1 MALRQI
7 LLDGDETL
15 RKVSR
20 EVTQFDDRLQALID
34 DMIQTMYANNGV
46 GLAAPQVGVLRRI
59 FVADIKD
66 GNEPLVAINPRIVE
80 TEGCQIGSE
89 GCLSIPGRFGDVE
102 RPASLVMEAQDA
114 EGKPYRLETEDFM
127 TVVICHEYD
136 HLDGVLFRDKVKGDL
151 YST

>member
-20 EVTQFDDRLQALID
+20 EVTQFDDRLQALIE

-66 GNEPLVAINPRIVE
+66 GNEPLVAINPRIVA
-80 TEGCQIGSE
+80 TEGCQTGSE
-89 GCLSIPGRFGDVE
+89 GCLSIPGCFGDVE
-102 RPASLVMEAQDA
+102 RPACLVMEALDA
-114 EGKPYRLETEDFM
+114 EGKPFRLETEDFM

-136 HLDGVLFRDKVKGDL
+136 HLDGVLFRDKVKGEL
-151 YST
+151 HKT